1 MQNFIEWK
9 IKQSL
14 YPDTEIY
21 FVAENTMV
29 GGIRHENDKIAL
41 PGQKIYRVV
50 DNDQNDNTVV
60 LTDQEGNRYKFDQDE
75 LAKAL
80 SEDAGSSGFQA
91 LQYPVGYLLTT
102 SSDSLSK
109 LSIYDPRLKDP
120 KLKEKD
126 ISKVLKTPKKA

>member
-1 MQNFIEWK
+1 MKNFVEWK
-9 IKQSL
+9 IKKAL
-14 YPDTEIY
+14 CPDAEIY
-21 FVAENTMV
+21 FMESTLI
-29 GGIRHENDKIAL
+29 GLRHENDKIAL

-50 DNDQNDNTVV
+50 DNDEAENTIV
-60 LTDQEGNRYKFDQDE
+60 LTDQEGNRYKFDQDD
-75 LAKAL
+75 LVKAL
-80 SEDAGSSGFQA
+80 AEDAGASGFQA

-126 ISKVLKTPKKA
+126 ISKIIPKNKK